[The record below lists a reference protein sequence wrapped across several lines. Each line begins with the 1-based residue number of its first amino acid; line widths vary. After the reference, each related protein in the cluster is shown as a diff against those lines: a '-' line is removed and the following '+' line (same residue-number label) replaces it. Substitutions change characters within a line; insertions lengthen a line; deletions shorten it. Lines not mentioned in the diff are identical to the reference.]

1 MLVVDRKNM
10 WESSI
15 RMNQKIIAKLK
26 WIQKKGNVVVN
37 KHERN
42 KQLLIDNDSERD
54 SDHDIDLKD
63 NDLSKKDQKKRNGNW
78 WKN

>member
-10 WESSI
+10 WES
-15 RMNQKIIAKLK
+15 KKTK